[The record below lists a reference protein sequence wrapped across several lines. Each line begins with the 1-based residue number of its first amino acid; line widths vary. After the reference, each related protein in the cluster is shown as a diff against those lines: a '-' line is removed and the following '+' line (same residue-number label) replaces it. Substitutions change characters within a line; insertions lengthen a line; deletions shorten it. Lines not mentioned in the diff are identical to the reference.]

1 MTMNRPMWDFG
12 LRPWREYNGDLQQ
25 AGKQLHAYF
34 QSIPPEERIWAAVL
48 SSSIYEYFLRYLTA
62 SMGINPIE
70 EFRLLIIPPPQMVN
84 NMRIGTMQAYMVAEP
99 WNTRAITG
107 HARTPRSHSSR
118 DGVFYRRKPEN
129 LSLFSQS
136 DD

>member
-1 MTMNRPMWDFG
+1 V
-12 LRPWREYNGDLQQ
+12 
-25 AGKQLHAYF
+25 
-34 QSIPPEERIWAAVL
+34 VL

-84 NMRIGTMQAYMVAEP
+84 NMRIDTMQAYMVAKP

-107 HARTPRSHSSR
+107 NE
-118 DGVFYRRKPEN
+118 GVGFTFAQGREIWQGRPIA
-129 LSLFSQS
+129 F
-136 DD
+136 